1 MSRKFAEKKSHTSWS
16 EKAAEHDTHFHT
28 FLRIKFFPF
37 PPFSFPLAKGVVGCS
52 GRAGRV
58 PSTQWSWSRR
68 FAAQRRN
75 MQCTRP
81 ELETGTASFLLLP
94 LLPPL
99 LPEPASLFL
108 LLPPPPLFW
117 LSVASLLLL
126 LCCKERI
133 EREGTSLRQAIH
145 SHTQSLSALPLSLCL
160 SASLL
165 SLYAPLL
172 AGQTAMLEGQGK
184 VRGGGGALALLVRT
198 NLPPS
203 LPPSPPPES
212 QFSSHGSLWQ
222 QPICGGGTL
231 DNITH
236 ILCYKTPCYDF

>member
-58 PSTQWSWSRR
+58 PSTQWSRSRW

-81 ELETGTASFLLLP
+81 ELETGTASFLLLL
-94 LLPPL
+94 LLPLL

-126 LCCKERI
+126 LLLCCKERI
-133 EREGTSLRQAIH
+133 EREGTSLRQATH
-145 SHTQSLSALPLSLCL
+145 SHTQSLSALPLSL
-160 SASLL
+160 SASLPL
-165 SLYAPLL
+165 FSLC
-172 AGQTAMLEGQGK
+172 T
-184 VRGGGGALALLVRT
+184 
-198 NLPPS
+198 PPS
-203 LPPSPPPES
+203 LL
-212 QFSSHGSLWQ
+212 GRL
-222 QPICGGGTL
+222 
-231 DNITH
+231 
-236 ILCYKTPCYDF
+236 LCWKAKAK

>member
-1 MSRKFAEKKSHTSWS
+1 MH
-16 EKAAEHDTHFHT
+16 AAGAGDRHC
-28 FLRIKFFPF
+28 LF
-37 PPFSFPLAKGVVGCS
+37 PPPPPPSSSASRASFSFSSSSSSSSSLLAVSC
-52 GRAGRV
+52 
-58 PSTQWSWSRR
+58 
-68 FAAQRRN
+68 
-75 MQCTRP
+75 
-81 ELETGTASFLLLP
+81 
-94 LLPPL
+94 
-99 LPEPASLFL
+99 
-108 LLPPPPLFW
+108 LPPPPPPP
-117 LSVASLLLL
+117 LLQG
-126 LCCKERI
+126 KD
-133 EREGTSLRQAIH
+133 REGRHLSQAGHTLTHSVPLRSTSL
-145 SHTQSLSALPLSLCL
+145 SLSLCL

-184 VRGGGGALALLVRT
+184 VRGGRGGGALALLVRT

-236 ILCYKTPCYDF
+236 ILCYKTPCYDFQENLPFKSHVLQKGSQSCEQLTATPLTLKKRECFA